1 MPVES
6 GKLKLNLKGG
16 TPWIE
21 KKKKKKKIK
30 ALEADAEPATEEA
43 PAEAEAG
50 RAGPT
55 TTSRSLSDRT
65 VTSTIAQ
72 SMAYLCNLQLSC
84 PTPCISVTSLQSVY
98 VTCSHL
104 KCLPVQLVESWIPLL
119 FQYRAAKPMSWS
131 LHPKLSEHRCGIY
144 TFYASSYP

>member
-30 ALEADAEPATEEA
+30 APEADAEPATEEV
-43 PAEAEAG
+43 PAEAG

-55 TTSRSLSDRT
+55 TTSRCLSKRA
-65 VTSTIAQ
+65 VTSTMMQ
-72 SMAYLCNLQLSC
+72 SMFTYLCSLQLSC
-84 PTPCISVTSLQSVY
+84 PIPCLGLTNLLSCTVDV
-98 VTCSHL
+98 CSFHN
-104 KCLPVQLVESWIPLL
+104 
-119 FQYRAAKPMSWS
+119 
-131 LHPKLSEHRCGIY
+131 
-144 TFYASSYP
+144 